1 MVSGDVLKQLRLEK
15 GLTLEKVSNIVGV
28 GKSTVR
34 KWETG
39 YISNMG
45 VDKLVKLAAALGVS
59 VDYIL
64 GLPVSPQNELSSIA
78 DTLSPEGKVQLIQYA
93 KFLRSQDKK
102 A

>member
-1 MVSGDVLKQLRLEK
+1 MIPGTMLKQLRISR
-15 GLTLEKVSNIVGV
+15 GLTLEKVGNIVGV

-39 YISNMG
+39 FISNMG
-45 VDKLVKLAAALGVS
+45 VDKLVKLAVALGVS
-59 VDYIL
+59 VDHLL

-78 DTLSPEGKVQLIQYA
+78 DTLSSERKEQLLEYA